1 MTTRIA
7 PLVATLAVAAALLLG
22 GCSVLPQPS
31 DFTDRSDTSD
41 NSGEGSDETIDDNP
55 LVDQEVPATFP
66 SDVPLPDLDV
76 AFSLDL
82 GTGWSVV
89 FTANDLES
97 DFSDVV
103 ETYEDDGWEVIS
115 QASND
120 DTVFAVFNNDS
131 YQVQVSGSTDSNDY
145 DGPVL
150 GFTVVAKD

>member
-22 GCSVLPQPS
+22 GCSLLPQPS

-41 NSGEGSDETIDDNP
+41 NSGESSDETIDDNP
-55 LVDQEVPATFP
+55 VVDQEVPATFP

-76 AFSLDL
+76 AFALDL

-97 DFSDVV
+97 DF
-103 ETYEDDGWEVIS
+103 
-115 QASND
+115 
-120 DTVFAVFNNDS
+120 
-131 YQVQVSGSTDSNDY
+131 
-145 DGPVL
+145 
-150 GFTVVAKD
+150 TVVAKD